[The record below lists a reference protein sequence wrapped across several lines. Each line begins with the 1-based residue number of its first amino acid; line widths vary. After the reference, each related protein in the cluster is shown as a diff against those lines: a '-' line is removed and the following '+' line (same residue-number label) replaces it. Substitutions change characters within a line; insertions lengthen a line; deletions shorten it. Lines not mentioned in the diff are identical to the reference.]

1 MNNTVARVAV
11 FIAALAA
18 LAAGGLVI
26 FDAEQNIRA
35 RQSADAAFDA
45 QVQGVQAELVRLRS
59 AQQAYVAEGQGPDY
73 WLAQSADALANVDR
87 ELAALAVDASG
98 EATRSAIQAASGVLE
113 DFRKLDVKI
122 RQYVKGHQVLMA
134 SDVIFTESLTKGAT
148 VAERLGAARTNEASV
163 NAAIIDQL
171 RWRQFYAAGGA
182 GVVLLFAVLLLAPVP
197 EREVDVLTAM
207 RALTVAPAAPVARP
221 RTESIAGVSPP
232 VRAIAFNDVPDLEAL
247 RAETG
252 RLPEPTTR
260 VASALAVSSAMSDA
274 PAASTFTAETASAFA
289 PSGATADKPVDR
301 PVVDLPTAARVCS
314 DMARVLDAGDLP
326 GLLSRA
332 ADVLDAPGLVV
343 WVADRAGHAL
353 FPLLAHGYSSAAVIR
368 IGSIPT
374 EADNA
379 TATAWRT
386 GQVQAVPSDPAGQ
399 GALVAPIV
407 TADGCVGVLAAE
419 LRDGREGRD
428 DVRALASIF
437 AAQLAT
443 FVTVLPESGG
453 GALAAEA

>member
-26 FDAEQNIRA
+26 YDAEQNIRA

-73 WLAQSADALANVDR
+73 WMAQSADALANVDR
-87 ELAALAVDASG
+87 ELAALAVDANG

-122 RQYVKGHQVLMA
+122 RQYVKGHQILMA
-134 SDVIFTESLTKGAT
+134 SDVIFSESLTKGGT
-148 VAERLGAARTNEASV
+148 VAERLAAARTNEASINDV
-163 NAAIIDQL
+163 MIDQL
-171 RWRQFYAAGGA
+171 HWRQFYAAGGA

-232 VRAIAFNDVPDLEAL
+232 VRAIDFNDVPDLEAL

-252 RLPEPTTR
+252 HLPEPTTR
-260 VASALAVSSAMSDA
+260 VASALAASSAVSDA
-274 PAASTFTAETASAFA
+274 PAASSFAAEAASAFA
-289 PSGATADKPVDR
+289 PSGATADR

-386 GQVQAVPSDPAGQ
+386 GEVQAVPSDPAGQ

-453 GALAAEA
+453 GALVAEA